1 VSKSGGWNLERIGW
15 ICFYIGLITIPFY
28 TPYALVLLVF
38 GGLVATIYHSRH
50 R

>member
-1 VSKSGGWNLERIGW
+1 MSKSGGWSLERIGW
-15 ICFYIGLITIPFY
+15 ISCYIGVITVPFFP
-28 TPYALVLLVF
+28 PYSLVLIVF

>member
-1 VSKSGGWNLERIGW
+1 LSKSGGWNLERIGW
-15 ICFYIGLITIPFY
+15 ICFYLGVITIPFFP
-28 TPYALVLLVF
+28 PYSLALLVF

>member
-1 VSKSGGWNLERIGW
+1 MSKNSGWSLERIGW
-15 ICFYIGLITIPFY
+15 ISFYIGVITIPFFP
-28 TPYALVLLVF
+28 PYSLVLLFF